1 MGKETICVIDRSDL
15 VSMLSELYEGRF
27 DGREVDSHT
36 ATQILGI
43 SKSTL
48 DRWIDRNLIR
58 VNNAGEK
65 ELKGNLIWL
74 ICSRWMSGRSS
85 NNTECSINEKEKG
98 GEITRERLPEGND

>member
-43 SKSTL
+43 SIGGSTG
-48 DRWIDRNLIR
+48 I
-58 VNNAGEK
+58 
-65 ELKGNLIWL
+65 
-74 ICSRWMSGRSS
+74 
-85 NNTECSINEKEKG
+85 
-98 GEITRERLPEGND
+98 

>member
-36 ATQILGI
+36 ATQILG
-43 SKSTL
+43 
-48 DRWIDRNLIR
+48 R

-65 ELKGNLIWL
+65 
-74 ICSRWMSGRSS
+74 RV
-85 NNTECSINEKEKG
+85 
-98 GEITRERLPEGND
+98 ERKFDLAYLFSLDVRQIKQQYRMLNK

>member
-43 SKSTL
+43 
-48 DRWIDRNLIR
+48 
-58 VNNAGEK
+58 
-65 ELKGNLIWL
+65 LIWL

-85 NNTECSINEKEKG
+85 NNTECSINEKGKG

>member
-15 VSMLSELYEGRF
+15 VSMLSELYEGRC

-58 VNNAGEK
+58 VSNAGEK
-65 ELKGNLIWL
+65 
-74 ICSRWMSGRSS
+74 RV
-85 NNTECSINEKEKG
+85 
-98 GEITRERLPEGND
+98 ERKFDLAYLFSLDVRQIKQQYRMLNK

>member
-58 VNNAGEK
+58 VSNAGEK
-65 ELKGNLIWL
+65 
-74 ICSRWMSGRSS
+74 RV
-85 NNTECSINEKEKG
+85 
-98 GEITRERLPEGND
+98 ERKSYLFSLDVRQIKQQYRMLNK

>member
-48 DRWIDRNLIR
+48 DSWIDRNLIR

-65 ELKGNLIWL
+65 
-74 ICSRWMSGRSS
+74 RV
-85 NNTECSINEKEKG
+85 
-98 GEITRERLPEGND
+98 ERKFDLAYLFSLDVRQIKQQYRMLNK

>member
-15 VSMLSELYEGRF
+15 VSMLSELY

-58 VNNAGEK
+58 VSNAGEK
-65 ELKGNLIWL
+65 
-74 ICSRWMSGRSS
+74 RV
-85 NNTECSINEKEKG
+85 
-98 GEITRERLPEGND
+98 ERKFDLAYLFSLDVRQIKQQYRMLNK